1 MIAKSEIERI
11 ARLEPLMLEDGT
23 VWYRFADVCN
33 ALRVPNSRCY
43 GIITQEHKRKRFV
56 FRMGYRSITELLID
70 RKGVEVLVIRWS
82 REPHAEVM
90 ARLPTLPP

>member
-1 MIAKSEIERI
+1 MTAKSEAERI
-11 ARLEPLMLEDGT
+11 AWLEPLALDGI

-33 ALRVPNSRCY
+33 ALRVPAARCY
-43 GIITQEHKRKRFV
+43 GIVTQEHKRKHFV

-70 RKGVEVLVIRWS
+70 RKGVEALVIRWS
-82 REPHAEVM
+82 REPRAEVM